1 MTMLE
6 AILARHSVRAYL
18 DTPIDAETVKRLR
31 DELAQCNEEGGLH
44 LQLITDE
51 PDAFGGFMA
60 HYGKF
65 TGVHNYIALVGKK
78 SRELD
83 EKLGWYGER
92 VVLLAQM
99 LGLNSCW
106 VGLTFSRG
114 QAKKNILVDKG
125 EELRAVIAL
134 GYGKTQGVEHESRPL
149 RECCRASG
157 TMPEWFGR
165 GMKAAMLAPTAV
177 NQQRFRF
184 TLLPDGSVKAE
195 SLGGA
200 YSKVDLGIV
209 KYHFAQLAGEEN
221 FVWA

>member
-18 DTPIDAETVKRLR
+18 DRPIGAEAAAALR
-31 DELAQCNEEGGLH
+31 AEAERCNEEGGLH
-44 LQLITDE
+44 IQLITDE
-51 PDAFGGFMA
+51 PDTFGGFMA

-65 TGVHNYIALVGKK
+65 TGVRNYIALVGKK
-78 SRELD
+78 GKELD

-92 VVLLAQM
+92 LVLLAQT
-99 LGLNSCW
+99 LGLNTCW
-106 VGLTFSRG
+106 VGLSFSRG
-114 QAKKNILVDKG
+114 QAKKRIAVGKG
-125 EELRAVIAL
+125 EELRLVIAL
-134 GYGKTQGVEHESRPL
+134 GYGENEGAEHESRPM
-149 RECCRASG
+149 RECCRAEG

-184 TLLPDGSVKAE
+184 TLLPDGAVKAE
-195 SLGGA
+195 SLGGP

-221 FVWA
+221 FTWA

>member
-6 AILARHSVRAYL
+6 AFLARHSVRAYL

-106 VGLTFSRG
+106 VGLTFSRS

-134 GYGKTQGVEHESRPL
+134 GCGETQGVEHESRPL

-184 TLLPDGSVKAE
+184 TLLPDGAVKAE

-200 YSKVDLGIV
+200 YSKMDLGIV

-221 FVWA
+221 FTWA

>member
-106 VGLTFSRG
+106 VGLTFSRS
-114 QAKKNILVDKG
+114 QAKKNILIDKG
-125 EELRAVIAL
+125 EELRAVISL
-134 GYGKTQGVEHESRPL
+134 GCGKTQGVEHESRPL

-184 TLLPDGSVKAE
+184 TLLPDGAVKAE

-200 YSKVDLGIV
+200 YSKMDLGIV

-221 FVWA
+221 FTWA

>member
-6 AILARHSVRAYL
+6 AMLARHSVRTYR
-18 DTPIDAETVKRLR
+18 DTPIDLDVLARLSAEVV
-31 DELAQCNEEGGLH
+31 QCNTEGKLH

-65 TGVHNYIALVGKK
+65 FGVRNYLALVGPK
-78 SRELD
+78 SRDLD
-83 EKLGWYGER
+83 ERLGWYGER
-92 VVLLAQM
+92 IVLLAQQ

-106 VGLTFSRG
+106 VGLSFSRG
-114 QAKKNILVDKG
+114 AAKKKLRVDKG

-134 GYGKTQGVEHESRPL
+134 GYGETQGAEHESRPM

-157 TMPEWFGR
+157 VMPEWFGC
-165 GMKAAMLAPTAV
+165 GMKAAMLAPTAI

-184 TLLPDGSVKAE
+184 TLLPDGAVKAE
-195 SLGGA
+195 SLGGP
-200 YSKVDLGIV
+200 YSKMDLGIV

-221 FVWA
+221 FRWA

>member
-78 SRELD
+78 SRDLD

-134 GYGKTQGVEHESRPL
+134 GCGETQGVEHESRPL